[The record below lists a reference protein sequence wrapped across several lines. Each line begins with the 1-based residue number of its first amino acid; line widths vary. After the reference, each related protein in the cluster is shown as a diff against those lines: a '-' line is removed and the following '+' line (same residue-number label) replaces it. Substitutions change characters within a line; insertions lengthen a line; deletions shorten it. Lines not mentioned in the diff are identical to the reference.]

1 MAEFTLQEIID
12 ATSGTCKGD
21 VSLQFKDVSTD
32 TRTIEAGYV
41 FVALRGDTFDG
52 NDFINTAI
60 EKGATAAIVEKGR
73 SVDAK
78 GIPRLSE
85 LSQTTLSNSCSGH
98 YWLIR

>member
-52 NDFINTAI
+52 HD
-60 EKGATAAIVEKGR
+60 
-73 SVDAK
+73 
-78 GIPRLSE
+78 L
-85 LSQTTLSNSCSGH
+85 
-98 YWLIR
+98 LIRPLKKGQQQQSLKRDAV

>member
-21 VSLQFKDVSTD
+21 VSLQFKDISTD

-52 NDFINTAI
+52 HDFINTAI
-60 EKGATAAIVEKGR
+60 EKGATAATISFVVVLPDEP
-73 SVDAK
+73 VMATT
-78 GIPRLSE
+78 GI
-85 LSQTTLSNSCSGH
+85 
-98 YWLIR
+98 

>member
-21 VSLQFKDVSTD
+21 VSLQFKDISTD

-52 NDFINTAI
+52 HDFINTAI
-60 EKGATAAIVEKGR
+60 EKGQQQQSLKGTQCR
-73 SVDAK
+73 
-78 GIPRLSE
+78 RYYL
-85 LSQTTLSNSCSGH
+85 C
-98 YWLIR
+98 